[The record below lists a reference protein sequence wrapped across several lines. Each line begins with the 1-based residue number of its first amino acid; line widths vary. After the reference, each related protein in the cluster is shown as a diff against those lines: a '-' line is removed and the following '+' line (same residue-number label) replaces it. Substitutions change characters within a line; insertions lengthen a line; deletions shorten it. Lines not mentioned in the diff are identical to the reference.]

1 MELISLLLVGVA
13 LLFYLINLLKAQN
26 REVALSGAIAAVL
39 AVCSI
44 LTEPWTDYTIF
55 VLMLAIYLAFLLIGG
70 AIIDYDRD

>member
-1 MELISLLLVGVA
+1 METISLLLVGVA
-13 LLFYLINLLKAQN
+13 LLFYLIYLTKKDN
-26 REVALSGAIAAVL
+26 REIATGGAIAAVL

-55 VLMLAIYLAFLLIGG
+55 ALMLAIYLAFMLIGG